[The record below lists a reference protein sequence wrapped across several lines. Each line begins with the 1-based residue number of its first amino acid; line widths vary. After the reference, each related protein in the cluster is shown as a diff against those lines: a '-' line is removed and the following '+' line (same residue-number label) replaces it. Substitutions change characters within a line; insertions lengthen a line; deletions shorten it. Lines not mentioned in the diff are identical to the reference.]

1 MTEDHSYPPD
11 AVMARA
17 EDIKLIWESDP
28 IQTTFKR
35 RNEFQ
40 IVECARYF
48 LSKITEIMQ
57 PNYVPTEDDLLQ
69 TRQQTIGIVEH
80 KFNIKERKNGGKT
93 RTLVMVG
100 HIQSKI
106 F

>member
-1 MTEDHSYPPD
+1 MPAITEDHSYPPD
-11 AVMARA
+11 AVMERA
-17 EDIKLIWESDP
+17 EDIKLIWESGP

-48 LSKITEIMQ
+48 LSKVMEVMQ
-57 PNYVPTEDDLLQ
+57 PDYVPTDDDLLQ
-69 TRQQTIGIVEH
+69 TRQQTIGISEY
-80 KFNIKERKNGGKT
+80 KFDMKDEGGKK
-93 RTLVMVG
+93 RTLKMA
-100 HIQSKI
+100 SKI